1 MQQSSLTQFN
11 YLRLSGSLKRY
22 WFTLCHVTLINW
34 HWQRDLSIKQLIRW
48 YWLQDQVCVYIL
60 LSFDSATA
68 LNPKPGNQNKLKKS

>member
-22 WFTLCHVTLINW
+22 WFTLCYVTLINW

-68 LNPKPGNQNKLKKS
+68 LNREIKTN